1 MKRRLSFAVALALC
15 LSLVVPA
22 KAAPAFPDV
31 PSSHWA
37 KDAIA
42 EMAEQGVVR
51 GTDDGKFLPS
61 REVGCSDFSTMLAR
75 MAFPE
80 ELASHTDTT
89 AGWWQPYADTLLE
102 AGALDGTTAKAFYI
116 RLEYHWD
123 KAVTEAPMRRY
134 DMAQIM
140 YNTLKVK
147 GAALPGEV
155 ELAAARADIPD
166 FASVP
171 SDYADAVAAMY
182 ALGCLKGTG
191 DGSFQGDW
199 KVDRAQTCVVLQRLQ
214 DKLETRAPDPDPD
227 PTAEATPEPDPTPT
241 PEPTPE
247 PTPAPSQNTPKQT
260 TVSDSIGVGQKG
272 RLSGL
277 PAGAQA
283 SYENKSPDIVDV
295 TQDGWITGKAPGKA
309 TVIVTVSRGGVVEEI
324 VTLDLTIEGPAAS
337 HPSGPDE
344 PAPVSITEESAY
356 QAIMAL
362 KAQYPEGMR
371 YTNDNS
377 YYCAA
382 LRTMGYGCAGFAF
395 ICSDAAF
402 GNLPGRQ
409 HRNFDQIRVGDILR
423 VDNNSHSVVVL
434 EKRANS
440 VIVTEG
446 NFNSSIHWGREITR
460 QELEA
465 GDFVVTTRYP

>member
-22 KAAPAFPDV
+22 KAASAFPDV
-31 PSSHWA
+31 PSNHWA

-42 EMAEQGVVR
+42 DMAEQGVVR
-51 GTDDGKFLPS
+51 GTDGGNFLPA
-61 REVGCSDFSTMLAR
+61 REVGCSDFSTMLVR
-75 MAFPE
+75 MAFPK
-80 ELASHTDTT
+80 ELTKHTDTT

-147 GAALPGEV
+147 GAALPGEA

-214 DKLETRAPDPDPD
+214 DKLETRAPDPDPE
-227 PTAEATPEPDPTPT
+227 PTAEPT

-247 PTPAPSQNTPKQT
+247 PSQNTPKTT
-260 TVSDSIGVGQKG
+260 TVSDSIGVGQRG
-272 RLSGL
+272 RLNGL
-277 PAGAQA
+277 PSGAQA
-283 SYENKSPDIVDV
+283 SYENKNPDIVDV
-295 TQDGWITGKAPGKA
+295 TGDGFITGKAPGKA
-309 TVIVTVSRGGVVEEI
+309 AVIVTVSRDGVVEEI
-324 VTLDLTIEGPAAS
+324 VTLDLTVVAAS
-337 HPSGPDE
+337 TPSNPSEPSGPDQ
-344 PAPVSITEESAY
+344 PASITEESVY
-356 QAIMAL
+356 QTIMAL
-362 KAQYPEGMR
+362 KAQYPEGMH
-371 YTNDNS
+371 YTNDDS
-377 YYCAA
+377 YYCKG
-382 LRTMGYGCAGFAF
+382 LNIKGYGCAAFAF

-402 GNLPGRQ
+402 GDLPGRT

-423 VDNNSHSVVVL
+423 VAHNSHSVVVL
-434 EKRANS
+434 EKRADS

-460 QELEA
+460 QELEQ
-465 GDFVVTTRYP
+465 GSFVATTRYP